1 MGLSREE
8 STKLTSGPNSDGAE
22 SSSSCG
28 TSSLAGLSSHT
39 LLEEQQ
45 PKSMK
50 SPPSP
55 EPDFSATLCPMVDV
69 GKDVMTELESEDIL
83 IPEESVIQEEIAEEV
98 ETSICE
104 CQGENH
110 ETIPEF
116 SEECE
121 SPANSHEEPQTAPP
135 EDNLETCVMMND
147 VLDTL
152 PHIEVKVE
160 EKSESPQEE
169 MSVVIDQLEVC
180 DSLIPS
186 TSSVT
191 HVSDTEHKE
200 PETAVQTNTPKIKT
214 GSSLEGQFPSEGI
227 AVDMELQ
234 SDPDEQLSE
243 NACISETSF
252 SAESPEGACTSLTSP
267 GGETQSTSEESCTP
281 ASLEITFCSE
291 VSSTEN
297 ADKYNQR
304 NPTDENLHASLMSEI
319 SPISTS
325 PEISEASLMSNLPL
339 TSEASPVSNL
349 PLTSEASPMSDLPLT
364 SETSSVSSMLLT
376 SETTFISSLP
386 LPSETSPI
394 SNSSMS
400 ERMVHQQRKS
410 PSMSEEPLSPHKDE
424 GSAPAQ
430 PLGENILSQ
439 QKTLSNTPE
448 PIKMGSS
455 SMAPEAFSPD
465 DLHNKTMDQQPCK
478 SHVEAEKPYTASI
491 PELTSTEIMKVK
503 NHNVLQRTEK
513 KGVSS
518 PLELSVFS
526 EETES
531 KGNELPSAKLQDKQ
545 YISAMDKASFPEG
558 TRNKTHKQGSS
569 QSRLETS
576 HTSKLSEPSKSPDGI
591 RNESRDSEI
600 SKRKTAEQHS
610 FGICKEKRARIED
623 DQSTR
628 NVSSSSPPEKEQP
641 PREEPRVPPLK
652 VWCLK
657 RKEKP
662 KKSKGTFKN

>member
-1 MGLSREE
+1 MSREE
-8 STKLTSGPNSDGAE
+8 STELTSGPNNNGAE

-28 TSSLAGLSSHT
+28 ASSLPGLSSQT
-39 LLEEQQ
+39 PLEEQQ

-50 SPPSP
+50 SPTSP

-69 GKDVMTELESEDIL
+69 GKDVMAESESEDIL

-104 CQGENH
+104 CQDENH
-110 ETIPEF
+110 KTVPEF
-116 SEECE
+116 SEESE
-121 SPANSHEEPQTAPP
+121 IPASAHEEPQIALL
-135 EDNLETCVMMND
+135 EDNLESCVMMND
-147 VLDTL
+147 VLETL
-152 PHIEVKVE
+152 PPLEVKGE

-186 TSSVT
+186 TSSMT
-191 HVSDTEHKE
+191 HVNSTEPKE
-200 PETAVQTNTPKIKT
+200 AETTLETNTLKMKT
-214 GSSLEGQFPSEGI
+214 GPSSLEGQCPHEGV

-252 SAESPEGACTSLTSP
+252 SSESPGGACTSVTSP

-281 ASLEITFCSE
+281 ASLETMFCSE

-304 NPTDENLHASLMSEI
+304 NPTEENLHASLMSEI

-325 PEISEASLMSNLPL
+325 PEISEASLMSSLPL

-376 SETTFISSLP
+376 SETAFISSLP

-394 SNSSMS
+394 SNSSMN

-410 PSMSEEPLSPHKDE
+410 PCASEEPLSPQKDE
-424 GSAPAQ
+424 SSAPAK
-430 PLGENILSQ
+430 PLGESLLPQ
-439 QKTLSNTPE
+439 QTLSNTPE

-455 SMAPEAFSPD
+455 SIAPEAFSPEE
-465 DLHNKTMDQQPCK
+465 LHNKTLNQQPCK
-478 SHVEAEKPYTASI
+478 SHVETEKPYPASI
-491 PELTSTEIMKVK
+491 PEHPSTEIIKVK

-518 PLELSVFS
+518 PLELSLFS

-545 YISAMDKASFPEG
+545 YVSPVDKASFPEG
-558 TRNKTHKQGSS
+558 SRNKTHKQGSS
-569 QSRLETS
+569 QNRLETPY
-576 HTSKLSEPSKSPDGI
+576 TSKLPEPSKSPEGM
-591 RNESRDSEI
+591 RNESRESEI

-623 DQSTR
+623 DPSTR
-628 NVSSSSPPEKEQP
+628 NLSSSSPSEKEQP

-652 VWCLK
+652 VWY
-657 RKEKP
+657 
-662 KKSKGTFKN
+662 

>member
-1 MGLSREE
+1 MSRED
-8 STKLTSGPNSDGAE
+8 SIKLTSGPNNDGAE

-28 TSSLAGLSSHT
+28 TSGLPGLSAQT
-39 LLEEQQ
+39 PLKEQQ

-50 SPPSP
+50 SPTSP
-55 EPDFSATLCPMVDV
+55 EPDFCATLCPMVDV
-69 GKDVMTELESEDIL
+69 GKDVMTESESEDIL
-83 IPEESVIQEEIAEEV
+83 IPEESVIQEEIEEEV

-104 CQGENH
+104 CQDENH
-110 ETIPEF
+110 KTIPEF
-116 SEECE
+116 SEESE
-121 SPANSHEEPQTAPP
+121 SPANSHEEPQIAPP
-135 EDNLETCVMMND
+135 EDNLESCVIMND
-147 VLDTL
+147 VLETL
-152 PHIEVKVE
+152 PHVEVKVE

-180 DSLIPS
+180 DSLVPS
-186 TSSVT
+186 TSSGT
-191 HVSDTEHKE
+191 HVNDAEHKE
-200 PETAVQTNTPKIKT
+200 PETALETNTPKIKT
-214 GSSLEGQFPSEGI
+214 GSSSLEGQFPSEGI

-252 SAESPEGACTSLTSP
+252 SSESPEGVCTSLTSP

-281 ASLEITFCSE
+281 ASLETTFCSE

-297 ADKYNQR
+297 VDKYNQR
-304 NPTDENLHASLMSEI
+304 NATDENLHASLVSEI

-349 PLTSEASPMSDLPLT
+349 PLTSETSPMSDLPLT

-394 SNSSMS
+394 SSSSMN

-410 PSMSEEPLSPHKDE
+410 TSISEEPLSPQKDE
-424 GSAPAQ
+424 GSAPAK
-430 PLGENILSQ
+430 PLGESLTSQ

-455 SMAPEAFSPD
+455 SIAPEVYSSEE
-465 DLHNKTMDQQPCK
+465 LHNKTLNQQPCK
-478 SHVEAEKPYTASI
+478 SHVETEKPYPASI
-491 PELTSTEIMKVK
+491 PELPSTEMIKVK

-513 KGVSS
+513 KAMSS
-518 PLELSVFS
+518 PLELPVFS

-545 YISAMDKASFPEG
+545 YISSVDKASFSEG
-558 TRNKTHKQGSS
+558 CRNKMHKPGSS
-569 QSRLETS
+569 QNRLETS
-576 HTSKLSEPSKSPDGI
+576 HTSKLSEPSKSPDGV
-591 RNESRDSEI
+591 RNETRESEI
-600 SKRKTAEQHS
+600 SKRKTAEHHS

-623 DQSTR
+623 DQSSR
-628 NVSSSSPPEKEQP
+628 SISSSSPSEKEQP

-652 VWCLK
+652 VWYFFFKK
-657 RKEKP
+657 RK
-662 KKSKGTFKN
+662 FHR